1 MSFCS
6 LCRCTDIPTYH
17 PAQDHHHHHLKC
29 ITLSLTLTRS
39 PTSIPSWVSLHWT
52 ILKAP
57 LLHPPH
63 LPMGLVHLFHLHPL
77 PLRRNRLVFEDEWK
91 RILSAPIFIEVER
104 ICEEQC
110 AVHYCCHLMGRRL
123 SRNIFTM
130 PKNSQEEEASTGAK
144 QHVV

>member
-1 MSFCS
+1 
-6 LCRCTDIPTYH
+6 
-17 PAQDHHHHHLKC
+17 
-29 ITLSLTLTRS
+29 
-39 PTSIPSWVSLHWT
+39 
-52 ILKAP
+52 
-57 LLHPPH
+57 
-63 LPMGLVHLFHLHPL
+63 
-77 PLRRNRLVFEDEWK
+77 VFEDEWK